1 MSFNL
6 GISNY
11 PGGFLGGGL
20 GSVGLYL
27 YENVYYRKWIT
38 EIALAF
44 YEGRQDE
51 FVWLD
56 LVKQFR
62 NPEKQQILPLNFTKE
77 IIDEISI
84 LYRETPIYKIVDE
97 DGKHLEADQK
107 LWDAIQKDARY
118 NQIMDKVDRWCH
130 LLGTVLVKVS
140 FIDEHGQIVEE
151 TEKGRVQLDVL
162 HGGAYD
168 VKYIDS
174 PYYISELLVGFGQGF
189 IGFNAGSGP
198 IGNPRGAN
206 ASINNSSTQNGQ
218 VTEIFWSPDKH
229 FVKET
234 SADGKSS
241 KTIHED
247 VNPYG
252 RVPAVPFFNQEPA
265 HYYFL
270 PINEPLIY
278 ANHAINMRITDLNHI
293 AKFQSFG
300 VPVLTGIERGTSI
313 RRGRPVDDFNVFR
326 AGSGTRTGVGA
337 FSRLGQG
344 ASYRNFNN
352 SMGFF
357 SDGNADANAN
367 GMSIGPDTAIAVGEK
382 GDFKFAS
389 PNADI
394 QGLARTIQ
402 QLQDWVRINHGLSPK
417 GSADGAVQK
426 ESGFSKIVSKLG
438 VLEENIRRQKLFMER
453 EQQLFEVI
461 KTLWN
466 VHYSESGDTKFS
478 EKASLEVTYVEPQF
492 PIDPLTK
499 VNLVEGQRKVIETG
513 DKRAIKELFKHLS
526 DDQIEDLIKKHH
538 KDRLQQLDRELEILE
553 VRSKKMEELGLMQDS
568 ESIKGLERSYTLKA
582 QGADKSVSKQDNR
595 LKHSED
601 SSKQKGKNLDSR
613 KQPKEERAAKP
624 QGKKAKD
631 EEK

>member
-62 NPEKQQILPLNFTKE
+62 NPEKQQILPLNFTRE

-84 LYRETPIYKIVDE
+84 LYREAPIYKIVDSE
-97 DGKHLEADQK
+97 SGKLLPEDQK
-107 LWDAIQKDARY
+107 LWDKIQKESRY
-118 NQIMDKVDRWCH
+118 FAIMDKVDRWCH

-140 FIDEHGQIVEE
+140 FVDKKGEMVEV
-151 TEKGRVQLDVL
+151 TEEGKVQLDIL

-168 VKYIDS
+168 VKYVDS
-174 PYYISELLVGFGQGF
+174 PYFISELLIGFGQGF
-189 IGFNAGSGP
+189 NGFNLGAGP
-198 IGNPRGAN
+198 IGMPRNNPGLTN
-206 ASINNSSTQNGQ
+206 DQLSVHGTVTQ
-218 VTEIFWSPDKH
+218 IYWSPEDH
-229 FVKET
+229 YVKE
-234 SADGKSS
+234 SQGDKENMKYEGP
-241 KTIHED
+241 
-247 VNPYG
+247 NPYG
-252 RVPAVPFFNQEPA
+252 QVPAVPFFNSEPA

-270 PINEPLIY
+270 PVNEPLLY
-278 ANHAINMRITDLNHI
+278 ANHALNMRITDLNHI

-300 VPVLTGIERGTSI
+300 VPVLTGLERGTSI

-337 FSRLGQG
+337 MTRLGTG
-344 ASYRNFNN
+344 VSYRNFDNR
-352 SMGFF
+352 MGFF

-394 QGLARTIQ
+394 QGLAKTIQ
-402 QLQDWVRINHGLSPK
+402 QIQDWVRVNHGLSPK
-417 GSADGAVQK
+417 GNAENKQQ
-426 ESGFSKIVSKLG
+426 ESGFSKMVSKIG
-438 VLEENIRRQKLFMER
+438 VLEENIRRQKLFLER
-453 EQQLFEVI
+453 EQQLFDVI
-461 KTLWN
+461 KNLWN
-466 VHYSESGDTKFS
+466 VHYSESGQKQFS
-478 EKASLEVTYVEPQF
+478 TNATLQITYVEPQF

-499 VNLVEGQRKVIETG
+499 VNLIEGQRKIIETG
-513 DKRAIKELFKHLS
+513 DKRAIKVLFKHLS
-526 DDQIEDLIKKHH
+526 DEQIDEVIAKHH
-538 KDRLQQLDRELEILE
+538 RDRLAQTKRELEILVLQAE
-553 VRSKKMEELGLMQDS
+553 TMEEHGIIENDVKNGMKS
-568 ESIKGLERSYTLKA
+568 STVKA
-582 QGADKSVSKQDNR
+582 EGADKSVSKQDN
-595 LKHSED
+595 KFKQSED
-601 SSKQKGKNLDSR
+601 SSKQKGKNLDTR
-613 KQPKEERAAKP
+613 KQPKEEKAAKP
-624 QGKKAKD
+624 QGKAKKD
-631 EEK
+631 K